1 MICIGCGTCVERCP
15 VF

>member
-1 MICIGCGTCVERCP
+1 MCIGCGTCVERCP